1 MGSSHVHRQVCVLG
15 DGGSVQL
22 VSELEEDVLGLAW
35 LSPSVLLAAS
45 ASAVHVLD
53 TDEGGA
59 EACCLEGKDFV
70 CFSLALAAP
79 LLAVGTAEPKV

>member
-1 MGSSHVHRQVCVLG
+1 M
-15 DGGSVQL
+15 
-22 VSELEEDVLGLAW
+22 SELEEDVLGLAW

-59 EACCLEGKDFV
+59 EACCLAGRDFM

-79 LLAVGTAEPKV
+79 LLAIGTAEPKARFPFTRQLCGVERCLQFQ